1 MLPSQRRRHRPS
13 GSRSPARRSPGAARD
28 GAASSKICPRRSA
41 AGARRRTQSGSPA
54 EQIRSVVDRLLYLSV
69 NEDPLRRPP
78 VAVPQAGKGKEE
90 AAFFVPS
97 RQSHLE
103 LVLCQQMYRTL
114 PVHLSFLCQ
123 RMPCLV
129 SKPT

>member
-1 MLPSQRRRHRPS
+1 MGRALPFPHLIQPRPFSRAEYPAPAAGVGLSPARRMFPSQRRRHRPS

-78 VAVPQAGKGKEE
+78 VAVPQGTHH
-90 AAFFVPS
+90 
-97 RQSHLE
+97 HL
-103 LVLCQQMYRTL
+103 L
-114 PVHLSFLCQ
+114 
-123 RMPCLV
+123 
-129 SKPT
+129 